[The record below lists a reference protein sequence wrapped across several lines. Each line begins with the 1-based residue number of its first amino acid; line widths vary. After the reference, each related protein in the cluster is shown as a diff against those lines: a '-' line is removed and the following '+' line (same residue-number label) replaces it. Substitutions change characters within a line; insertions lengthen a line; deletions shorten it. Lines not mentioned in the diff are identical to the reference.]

1 MKNKK
6 ILESMDKI
14 SPDEASKKQILDNVL
29 KYNHSRNEGK
39 VINMRN
45 NKTWKTFIPAA
56 AILALVMTFALP
68 NLLKNNNPDVL
79 VSKGNI
85 EVSYIDDLPELPPGN
100 PGAITMNY
108 SEADVFQLVGNDVFT
123 GTVKSIRNIR
133 LSYLD
138 VTEYRAIVTV
148 TIDKVLRG
156 DKKVGEDV
164 KMMLPGPV
172 EDGKV
177 IGVDFH
183 VTRAMKVGEKGVFL
197 PIRHDDQ
204 SYWEDNNTKV
214 YFSEIAEYSIL
225 DTQKFVFLD
234 VNGELL
240 FAKDAFPAL
249 QSAKTLDEVEVYI
262 SSKLR

>member
-1 MKNKK
+1 MKNRK

-14 SPDEASKKQILDNVL
+14 SPDEDSKKQILDHVL
-29 KYNHSRNEGK
+29 KYNQSRNKGK
-39 VINMRN
+39 VIEMRK
-45 NKTWKTFIPAA
+45 NKIWKTLVPAA
-56 AILALVMTFALP
+56 AVLALIMTFALP
-68 NLLKNNNPDVL
+68 NLLKNDNPDIL

-85 EVSYIDDLPELPPGN
+85 EVSYIDDLPELPAGN

-108 SEADVFQLVGNDVFT
+108 SEDDVFQLVGDDVFR

-172 EDGKV
+172 ENGKV

-183 VTRAMKVGEKGVFL
+183 VTPAMKVGDEGIFL

-204 SYWEDNNTKV
+204 SYWEDNATKV

-225 DTQKFVFLD
+225 DTQKFSFFD
-234 VNGELL
+234 NDGELM
-240 FAKDAFPAL
+240 FAKDAFPAI
-249 QSAKTLDEVEVYI
+249 QSAKTLDEVEAYI
-262 SSKLR
+262 SSKVR